1 MTLHVARI
9 ELTFLN
15 LVQRHWNQIQI
26 SLNYNSTKFNST
38 IGLRIHW
45 NKKWD
50 AHCWRVEMR
59 CILVKKALK
68 ICSWIW
74 WLKNSFWKDT
84 NLKRHLTLPLILGL
98 VFVSCLCNDSYHT
111 AWISSMTV
119 TNLVE
124 LSPSCTIAKSA
135 ATRSW
140 IATGEP

>member
-1 MTLHVARI
+1 
-9 ELTFLN
+9 
-15 LVQRHWNQIQI
+15 
-26 SLNYNSTKFNST
+26 
-38 IGLRIHW
+38 
-45 NKKWD
+45 
-50 AHCWRVEMR
+50 VEMR

>member
-1 MTLHVARI
+1 M
-9 ELTFLN
+9 
-15 LVQRHWNQIQI
+15 
-26 SLNYNSTKFNST
+26 
-38 IGLRIHW
+38 
-45 NKKWD
+45 
-50 AHCWRVEMR
+50 EMR

-84 NLKRHLTLPLILGL
+84 NPKRHLTLPLDLGL

-111 AWISSMTV
+111 AWIRSMTV